1 MKTTTIWMVAIGA
14 ALALAAVLVMDAA
27 KQRSGTQVAA
37 YDASGPVTA
46 AASATPV
53 ATQRPTVVV
62 YKNPSCTCCT
72 KWIEHMEQ
80 AGFQVTAHDVDNV
93 GPVKR
98 QHGVPQPLES
108 CHTAIVGDYIVEG
121 HVPADVIARMLRER
135 PAVVGI
141 AVAGMPVGSPGME
154 GPNPERYDVMAFRAE
169 GGWSVYERR

>member
-1 MKTTTIWMVAIGA
+1 MNRTLWLVAIGA

-27 KQRSGTQVAA
+27 RKGGAA
-37 YDASGPVTA
+37 TTAPQPVTA
-46 AASATPV
+46 TAPAAPAAV
-53 ATQRPTVVV
+53 QRPAVVV

-72 KWIEHMEQ
+72 KWIEHMER

-93 GPVKR
+93 GPIKR

-121 HVPADVIARMLRER
+121 HVPADVVDRMLRER
-135 PAVVGI
+135 PAIAGI
-141 AVAGMPVGSPGME
+141 AVAGMPTGAPGME
-154 GPNPERYDVMAFRAE
+154 GPNPQRYDVMAFLRE

>member
-1 MKTTTIWMVAIGA
+1 MTTKTIWMVAAGA
-14 ALALAAVLVMDAA
+14 TVALAAVLLLDARRPGA
-27 KQRSGTQVAA
+27 G
-37 YDASGPVTA
+37 TA
-46 AASATPV
+46 APAPVPVAPIAATPSG
-53 ATQRPTVVV
+53 AGLPEVVV

-72 KWIEHMEQ
+72 EWIAHMQ
-80 AGFQVTAHDVDNV
+80 RAGFPVTAHDVDNV

-121 HVPADVIARMLRER
+121 HVPADVVARMLRER

-154 GPNPERYDVMAFRAE
+154 GPNPQPYEVMAFRAE